1 MKKRLLNAIIV
12 GAILGV
18 FCIIG
23 AYARSGNTASIGE
36 LFSLWYNRII
46 IGIAIG
52 APWGKTTRL
61 KALIRGA
68 LLGLLVSFAFYSSTG
83 FQDHVSFI
91 AGIVYGLI
99 IEAWLSRSKAKG
111 YFPN

>member
-1 MKKRLLNAIIV
+1 MKKRLINAIIA

-18 FCIIG
+18 FCVIG
-23 AYARSGNTASIGE
+23 AYARSGNNASIGE

-52 APWGKTTRL
+52 APWGKTTRV

-68 LLGLLVSFAFYSSTG
+68 LLGLLISFAFYSSTG

-99 IEAWLSRSKAKG
+99 IEAWLSRSKKSMIK
-111 YFPN
+111 

>member
-1 MKKRLLNAIIV
+1 MIKRILKALIV

-23 AYARSGNTASIGE
+23 AYFRSGNTATYGE

-46 IGIAIG
+46 IGLVIG
-52 APWGKTTRL
+52 APWTQTTKI
-61 KALIRGA
+61 KALLRGA

-83 FQDHVSFI
+83 FQDHISF
-91 AGIVYGLI
+91 ATGIIYGLI
-99 IEAWLSRSKAKG
+99 IEAWLTMSKK
-111 YFPN
+111 NNSN

>member
-1 MKKRLLNAIIV
+1 MKKRLLNAIIA

-23 AYARSGNTASIGE
+23 AYARLGNTATIGE

-46 IGIAIG
+46 IGIIIG
-52 APWGKTTRL
+52 APWGKTTRV

-68 LLGLLVSFAFYSSTG
+68 LLGLLVSFAFYSTTG
-83 FQDHVSFI
+83 FQDHISFI

-99 IEAWLSRSKAKG
+99 IELWLSRPKMITE
-111 YFPN
+111 

>member
-52 APWGKTTRL
+52 APWGKTTRV
-61 KALIRGA
+61 KALMRGA

-99 IEAWLSRSKAKG
+99 IEAWLSWSKAKVEI
-111 YFPN
+111 N

>member
-1 MKKRLLNAIIV
+1 MKKRLITAIIA

-23 AYARSGNTASIGE
+23 AYARSGNTATIGE

-52 APWGKTTRL
+52 APWGKTTRV
-61 KALIRGA
+61 KALMRGA
-68 LLGLLVSFAFYSSTG
+68 LLGLLISFAFYSSTG
-83 FQDHVSFI
+83 FHDHISFV

-99 IEAWLSRSKAKG
+99 IEAWLSSPKAKI
-111 YFPN
+111 

>member
-1 MKKRLLNAIIV
+1 MNKRLINAIIV

-18 FCIIG
+18 LCIIG

-46 IGIAIG
+46 MGVVIG
-52 APWGKTTRL
+52 ASWGKTT
-61 KALIRGA
+61 KAKSLLRWA
-68 LLGLLVSFAFYSSTG
+68 LLGLLVSFAFYSTTG

-99 IEAWLSRSKAKG
+99 IEAWLSRSKAKVEIK
-111 YFPN
+111 

>member
-1 MKKRLLNAIIV
+1 MYYEKRLINAIIV

-23 AYARSGNTASIGE
+23 VYTRSGNTASIGE

-46 IGIAIG
+46 IGVVIV
-52 APWGKTTRL
+52 APWDKTT
-61 KALIRGA
+61 KAKSLLRRA

-91 AGIVYGLI
+91 SGIVYSLI
-99 IEAWLSRSKAKG
+99 IEGWLSRAKK
-111 YFPN
+111 NKN